1 MPVLLLARGDP
12 PSRTL
17 LRRAIEA
24 RYGLGAPA
32 LETFKLEVKGRAR
45 TRIGPVATWVAL
57 EGTSYV
63 KFPFLIRWNFSMR
76 PAGVAITNGALAFD
90 GEIARRRDSKDR
102 VTVVD
107 GAEQTDSMRA
117 RLWAVCAALLTPLT
131 EHYVEL
137 KTVTERSF
145 EARHVE
151 ANIVTW
157 LHLHD
162 DDTLDF
168 TATDCLNPT
177 SGNQEMFTLQLS
189 EGQNMV
195 GDLMMPGKIAVLWGD
210 QTEIEVTPIKAE
222 CNIPLDDSLFRLE
235 SD

>member
-1 MPVLLLARGDP
+1 MPVLLLARGDQ

-32 LETFKLEVKGRAR
+32 LETCKLEVKGRAR
-45 TRIGPVATWVAL
+45 AKIGPVATWVTL
-57 EGTSYV
+57 EGTSYL
-63 KFPFLIRWNFSMR
+63 KFPFLLRWNFSMR
-76 PAGVAITNGALAFD
+76 PAGVAITSSALAFD
-90 GEIARRRDSKDR
+90 GEVARRRDGKDR
-102 VTVVD
+102 VTVVE
-107 GAEQTDSMRA
+107 GAAEAVSMRA

-137 KTVTERSF
+137 KTIDARSF
-145 EARHVE
+145 EARHTE
-151 ANIVTW
+151 AKIAAR

-168 TATDCLNPT
+168 TATECLNPA
-177 SGNQEMFTLQLS
+177 SGTQETFTLQLS
-189 EGQNMV
+189 DGQTMF
-195 GDLMMPGKIAVLWGD
+195 GDLMMPRKIAVLWGD
-210 QTEIEVTPIKAE
+210 QAEIEIAPVKAE